1 MKSKKELFEEVAE
14 KQLRTAKKVIL
25 IVFGCMGILFL
36 ILALA
41 LWIADVRDAEA
52 GVMPSVIFASMG
64 AFFLLLGGIL
74 YFALPVKMNYEKY
87 ERRFEKY
94 GTMSYYDMAA
104 ELMLQREQI
113 RELEEKIAKLE
124 ARDSHTS

>member
-1 MKSKKELFEEVAE
+1 MKSKKELFEEVAK
-14 KQLRTAKKVIL
+14 KQLRAAKKILL
-25 IVFGCMGILFL
+25 IVFGCIGVLFL

-41 LWIADVRDAEA
+41 LWIADVRDAET
-52 GVMPSVIFASMG
+52 GVMPSVIFAPIG
-64 AFFLLLGGIL
+64 AIFILLGVIL

-94 GTMSYYDMAA
+94 GAMSYYDMAA

-113 RELEEKIAKLE
+113 RALEEKIAKLE

>member
-14 KQLRTAKKVIL
+14 KQLRAAKKILL
-25 IVFGCMGILFL
+25 IVFGCIGVLFL

-41 LWIADVRDAEA
+41 LWIADVRDAET
-52 GVMPSVIFASMG
+52 GVMPSVIFAPLG
-64 AFFLLLGGIL
+64 AIFILLGVIL

-87 ERRFEKY
+87 ERRCEKY
-94 GTMSYYDMAA
+94 GAMSYYDMAA

-124 ARDSHTS
+124 ARDSQTP

>member
-14 KQLRTAKKVIL
+14 KQLRAAKKILL
-25 IVFGCMGILFL
+25 IVFGCIGVLFL
-36 ILALA
+36 LLALA
-41 LWIADVRDAEA
+41 LWLADVRDAET
-52 GVMPSVIFASMG
+52 GVMPSVIFAPLG
-64 AFFLLLGGIL
+64 ALFILLGVVL

-94 GTMSYYDMAA
+94 GAMSYYDMAA